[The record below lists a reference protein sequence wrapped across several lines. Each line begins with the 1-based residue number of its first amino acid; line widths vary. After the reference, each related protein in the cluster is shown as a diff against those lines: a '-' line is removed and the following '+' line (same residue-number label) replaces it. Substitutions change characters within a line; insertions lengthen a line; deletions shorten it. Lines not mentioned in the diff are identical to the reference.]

1 VHAVLYEGKTA
12 LGAVRELMTRPLREE
27 G

>member
-1 VHAVLYEGKTA
+1 VLFEKVPAKT
-12 LGAVRELMTRPLREE
+12 AVRELMTRPIKPEH